1 MKLLTLIDDM
11 DDIYCINNILENID
25 YVPVSHERHWISIF
39 SKFDVIV
46 PKDKDEQK
54 KNWRLFLENLTTSSL
69 FISVGI
75 LTKTCSSSPIN
86 PYFHA
91 DHPQLRKPSSCGKN
105 VSYLAQIAS
114 A

>member
-25 YVPVSHERHWISIF
+25 YVPVSTTESTLNSIF

-54 KNWRLFLENLTTSSL
+54 KIGDYFRKLDLPFITLHQRRAINSSK
-69 FISVGI
+69 
-75 LTKTCSSSPIN
+75 TK
-86 PYFHA
+86 
-91 DHPQLRKPSSCGKN
+91 
-105 VSYLAQIAS
+105 
-114 A
+114 